1 MTSVSHI
8 TAAEADALFAPLI
21 GLEKVVV
28 ALSGGPDSTA
38 LLWLLARWRSDR
50 RDAPDL
56 IAVTV
61 DHGLRPE
68 AAAEARAAKALAAS
82 LGVPHRTRRWR
93 GDKPTTGLQAAA
105 REARYRLLADA
116 AAALRAQHVVTAHTQ
131 DDQAETVA
139 MRLLRGS
146 GVTGLGGMTPATPRG
161 AITLL
166 RPLLGVPKARL
177 LATLDEAG
185 IGFVRDPSN
194 TDDRF
199 LRPRLRAL
207 LPALAQEGLDAP
219 GWARFAA
226 RMRRADAALEAAAD
240 AAEAAA
246 LRIAPACTQLDA
258 WAWAALP
265 AEIRLRLLVRAI
277 GRAGEGA
284 QLGPAETLE
293 GEIAQAI
300 AGKTARLRRTLGGA
314 LISLR
319 RGVVQIEPAPP
330 RRRPPTGGA
339 RLAKPGERLR

>member
-1 MTSVSHI
+1 MASASPI
-8 TAAEADALFAPLI
+8 TDAEADSLLAPLA
-21 GLEKVVV
+21 GLRTLVV
-28 ALSGGPDSTA
+28 AVSGGPDSTA
-38 LLWLLARWRSDR
+38 LLWLLAHWRER
-50 RDAPDL
+50 RGDAPDL

-68 AAAEARAAKALAAS
+68 AAAEARAVKALAAS
-82 LGVPHRTRRWR
+82 LGVGHRTRRWR
-93 GDKPTTGLQAAA
+93 GDKPASGLQAAA
-105 REARYRLLADA
+105 REARYRLLADSA
-116 AAALRAQHVVTAHTQ
+116 ARARAQHVVTAHTQ
-131 DDQAETVA
+131 DDQAETIL
-139 MRLLRGS
+139 MRLSRGS
-146 GVTGLGGMTPATPRG
+146 GVSGLAGMAPATPRG

-177 LATLDEAG
+177 LATLAEAG
-185 IGFVRDPSN
+185 IEFARDPSN
-194 TDDRF
+194 RDARF

-207 LPALAQEGLDAP
+207 LPALAQEGLDAA

-246 LRIAPACTQLDA
+246 LRIAPLCTLFDVG
-258 WAWAALP
+258 AWAALP

-293 GEIAQAI
+293 SEIAQAI
-300 AGKTARLRRTLGGA
+300 GARTARLRRTLGGA

-330 RRRPPTGGA
+330 RRRPADAGARPARPGA
-339 RLAKPGERLR
+339 RLR